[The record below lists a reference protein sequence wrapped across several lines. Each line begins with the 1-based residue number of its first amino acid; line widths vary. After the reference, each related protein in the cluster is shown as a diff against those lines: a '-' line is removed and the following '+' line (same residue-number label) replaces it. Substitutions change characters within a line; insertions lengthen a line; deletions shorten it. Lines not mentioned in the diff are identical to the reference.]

1 MPGTPFGASLEGCG
15 QDAQRYSP
23 DNALR
28 VIEWYEGMS
37 SLIDAVS
44 RMLTQQGEKTTEEF
58 YLYPGAAQFAREL
71 GRAFL
76 RYKDPC
82 DAAKAAFVRAHEKDL
97 QRVLQPQ
104 RNQYKWD
111 ITQNQE

>member
-1 MPGTPFGASLEGCG
+1 MPGTPFGASIEGCG

-76 RYKDPC
+76 R
-82 DAAKAAFVRAHEKDL
+82 AHEKDL